1 MVTQPGGEG
10 LQTINLGQLH
20 WHEADR
26 FFERLDQIF
35 GGVQVVLERDGGGGR
50 GKEVR
55 HSLGPI
61 DHHRAAISSLAPHL
75 MTPEHASHIQLR
87 DCLARALDVVR
98 VTSAAAHHT
107 AVYGNAAEV
116 SPLQIATKTA
126 LAAHATP
133 GLFVRG
139 R

>member
-1 MVTQPGGEG
+1 MFPRGSLRRANGPGK
-10 LQTINLGQLH
+10 
-20 WHEADR
+20 AD
-26 FFERLDQIF
+26 
-35 GGVQVVLERDGGGGR
+35 GNKAAGGGSAQDQNG
-50 GKEVR
+50 
-55 HSLGPI
+55 SWN
-61 DHHRAAISSLAPHL
+61 AYL

-87 DCLARALDVVR
+87 DRLARALDVVR

-107 AVYGNAAEV
+107 AVYGNATEV